1 MNSFLK
7 RYLYILLLFSF
18 YVIPLYASGNP
29 DPQNDEPFTYT
40 IEDASQFIENQQYNE
55 AMEILVQIV
64 RNEPEQMERAQ
75 RLIIEIRQYRDL
87 YNLKYEE
94 LMTVLFEEEDY
105 EKSLVLI
112 QELESLDPNPNN
124 TTQNSIRDARIS
136 AELVYNRKVFNQ
148 IMDQALVFLGSERY
162 LQAIKLYSTGFDLS
176 KRTFEESANDML
188 IKDPARRTMGRV
200 EDIILE
206 LDSQWDQFLTL
217 SETYATSE
225 TNPEST
231 ITLDDILLSLN
242 LLIDYR
248 EELYNAYLSMDRINS
263 LVVAS
268 SEDSQEDF
276 YLSFM
281 ERLLTG
287 RQATAQRE
295 GIVASV
301 DYYIDQNMLRL
312 EEYFTS
318 NMEERDALAQVFLQQ
333 ANWDNVQEQYLSKSS
348 LASDWEEVLALNSRR
363 IHQNEQNE
371 YDFLSSVLQS
381 NYYPKVQWVN
391 YQQQEALA
399 LSELSNF
406 RKDYQERSTLYN
418 LGELEDYWFFRE
430 ELVSILPELGTN
442 LEEFNRFTRDL
453 VEDQN
458 LIDPRWINDRTR
470 DLYTSLIR
478 DIELLES
485 DVIALLSERDLSPFR
500 EETTDLDDLIAANQ
514 RLIEGEDNQLEDI
527 LFISRYPQRAL
538 DNLNLIN
545 VQTRELNGALIQYI
559 NLYGDE
565 VAKIQVKEPVEQ
577 NIEEARALLNQT
589 QEQISLLLELTQQ
602 GRQFVSLAEENV
614 SQGNSRYNRAESELV
629 RYNFDQA
636 ETELGQAQV
645 SYTTALSY
653 DEDIL
658 SRSEVDQRI
667 KDLQTRII
675 DERNKQIIREVR
687 SLINQA
693 SSDYFQ
699 GLYLR
704 SEASLSQAERR
715 WYTTNTEVNNEIQY
729 WLNLVRAALSV
740 ESGRS
745 LDSTNPLYQD
755 ITKLFNLAYQSYQ
768 TGKDALERGDRV
780 GAIGS
785 LNQADRYLNQIL
797 IPLPTN
803 QDARVLKLRIQQVL
817 DPGAFGET
825 FQEMIRGARS
835 KIQSGID
842 LDTAYLDLKDL
853 FSIDPDY
860 RGLAGLILETE
871 YLLGIKVRPPNPA
884 DLRKS
889 RDNYNRALEI
899 YEGGNQLLFA
909 SALELLDEAIALN
922 PRNTDARNLKDQVAI
937 YVSNESAVVLTPAEQ
952 LIYREA
958 EDKYLSGDFFEA
970 LNLTNQL
977 METPKNRN
985 YAPLQD
991 LIRRIESNI

>member
-1 MNSFLK
+1 MNSFFK
-7 RYLYILLLFSF
+7 RYIYFLLFFSL
-18 YVIPLYASGNP
+18 YLIPLCASGNP
-29 DPQNDEPFTYT
+29 DTENEESFTYT
-40 IEDASQFIENQQYNE
+40 IEDAGRFIENQQYNE

-64 RNEPEQMERAQ
+64 RNDPEQMERAQ
-75 RLIIEIRQYRDL
+75 SLIIEIRKYRDL
-87 YNLKYEE
+87 YNQKYEE

-124 TTQNSIRDARIS
+124 ATQNSIRDARIS

-148 IMDQALVFLGSERY
+148 IMDQALVFLASEKY

-176 KRTFEESANDML
+176 KRTFEESSNDML

-206 LDSQWDQFLTL
+206 LDDQWDTFLAMTDSYTSSA
-217 SETYATSE
+217 SETEDELELA
-225 TNPEST
+225 
-231 ITLDDILLSLN
+231 DISDNLN
-242 LLIDYR
+242 LLINYR
-248 EELYNAYLSMDRINS
+248 EELYNAYISMDRINS
-263 LVVAS
+263 LVVAAS
-268 SEDSQEDF
+268 ADSQEDF

-287 RQATAQRE
+287 RQATAERE

-301 DYYIDQNMLRL
+301 DYYIDLNMFRL
-312 EEYFTS
+312 EEYYTE
-318 NMEERDALAQVFLQQ
+318 NMREKDAQALAFFQQGNWDSAQEQFLQ
-333 ANWDNVQEQYLSKSS
+333 KSS
-348 LASDWEEVLALNSRR
+348 YAADFEEILSLNSRR
-363 IHQNEQNE
+363 IHQDDQGN
-371 YDFLSSVLQS
+371 YDPLSSILVS
-381 NYYPKVQWVN
+381 NYFPKEDWIR
-391 YQQQEALA
+391 YQQREAFL
-399 LSELSNF
+399 LSELSVF
-406 RKDYQERSTLYN
+406 RKNYQERENLYN
-418 LGELEDYWFFRE
+418 TASLDNYWLFRD
-430 ELVSILPELGTN
+430 ELVSALPELENRLNDFNLFTEEMKDTQSPDPQWISNRTDNFYTN
-442 LEEFNRFTRDL
+442 LINEIEYLESVVIANLSESDL
-453 VEDQN
+453 V
-458 LIDPRWINDRTR
+458 
-470 DLYTSLIR
+470 
-478 DIELLES
+478 
-485 DVIALLSERDLSPFR
+485 PFR
-500 EETTDLDDLIAANQ
+500 GETSILNNSIAVNQ
-514 RLIEGEDNQLEDI
+514 RLIEGEDNQVED
-527 LFISRYPQRAL
+527 LVFLSRYPQRAL

-545 VQTRELNGALIQYI
+545 LQSRELNDQLIQYI

-565 VAKIQVKEPVEQ
+565 VSGLSVKEPVEK
-577 NIEEARALLNQT
+577 NIGEARDLLNQT
-589 QEQISLLLELTQQ
+589 QERISLLLELTQQ
-602 GRQFVSLAEENV
+602 GQQFVNLAEENV
-614 SQGNSRYNRAESELV
+614 NQGNNRFNSAENELV
-629 RYNFDQA
+629 RYNFEQA
-636 ETELGQAQV
+636 ETELGRAQV

-653 DEDIL
+653 NEDIL
-658 SRSEVDQRI
+658 SRDEVNERI
-667 KDLQTRII
+667 SNLQTRII
-675 DERNKQIIREVR
+675 DERNKQIVREVR
-687 SLINQA
+687 TLINQA
-693 SSDYFQ
+693 SNDYFQ

-740 ESGRS
+740 ESGRT

-768 TGKDALERGDRV
+768 TGKDALQGGDRV

-835 KIQSGID
+835 KIQSGTD

-860 RGLAGLILETE
+860 RGLASLILETE
-871 YLLGIKVRPPNPA
+871 YLLGIKVRPPNPQ

-899 YEGGNQLLFA
+899 YEGGDQLLFA

-922 PRNTDARNLKDQVAI
+922 PRNTEARNLKDQVAI